1 MEANDGIYDLDDT
14 IIISNSTKKENYFKV
29 NAITGTDWNTN
40 GTKSFE
46 INNQQTYLNLAE
58 IFLLCIFTFTKAAT
72 NTNATLVNDFFWKM
86 FDSVRLYIGTQEV
99 EAVDYVSAASE
110 MMKFPLY
117 SFGDRMGK
125 GGCRRFYS

>member
-1 MEANDGIYDLDDT
+1 MDGW
-14 IIISNSTKKENYFKV
+14 IIISNSTKKEDYFKV
-29 NAITGTDWNTN
+29 NAITGTDWNSN

-46 INNQQTYLNLAE
+46 INNQQTYLNLADS
-58 IFLLCIFTFTKAAT
+58 FLCKFTFTKVGN

-86 FDSVRLYIGTQEV
+86 FDRVHLYIGTQEV
-99 EAVDYVSAASE
+99 EAVDYVSAVSE
-110 MMKFPLY
+110 MIKFTLY